1 MLPESSGLE
10 LWKEE
15 EFMKCL
21 KDELWTLLNWCV
33 HLCFFFSFEADGMET
48 GECWMEVAVW
58 LHAVDRCVS
67 MVPFPVSVVL
77 AYHGSV
83 CVCVSALCR
92 AGSTA
97 LLSGFTVQFWLP
109 KTFLDSQWKMAVFFT
124 TGSSIA
130 ENSTVTGC
138 LLAMEPFQLRNWNVL
153 LQIFCVEKKICAD
166 K

>member
-10 LWKEE
+10 LWMEE

-83 CVCVSALCR
+83 CVCRLFAGQDHWPYSQALPCNFGCQKHSWTR
-92 AGSTA
+92 SEKW
-97 LLSGFTVQFWLP
+97 QF
-109 KTFLDSQWKMAVFFT
+109 FFT

>member
-10 LWKEE
+10 LWMEE

-83 CVCVSALCR
+83 CVCRLFAGQDHRPYSQALPCNFGCQKHSWTR
-92 AGSTA
+92 SEKW
-97 LLSGFTVQFWLP
+97 QF
-109 KTFLDSQWKMAVFFT
+109 FFT

>member
-1 MLPESSGLE
+1 MLRSILRAPMVFFHTNPLGRIINRFSKDLGDIDRNVAIFVNM
-10 LWKEE
+10 
-15 EFMKCL
+15 FMAQISQ
-21 KDELWTLLNWCV
+21 LLSTFVLIGN
-33 HLCFFFSFEADGMET
+33 
-48 GECWMEVAVW
+48 
-58 LHAVDRCVS
+58 
-67 MVPFPVSVVL
+67 PFPVSVVL